1 MFSANMRNIKRIQ
14 SYEEAKL
21 RYEQIVPIRGRA
33 GDIRPLGK
41 RSNDSYRIAKQINVL
56 SGQVS
61 YQCILHS
68 TPVVEFMPDGNVE
81 IVMGG
86 WTTASTREFI
96 WRITGCSCTTK
107 NGASVLHLWAD
118 NEVVLHSSNP
128 TVIRRVEGYSV
139 AWELVSST
147 PVYGI
152 QLNKKKANAVRA
164 KYSEFEKYV
173 RAMIKLRTEEG
184 GNMRMNL
191 QEFVDLGL
199 YTGDKEAKLQVVN
212 WAVNRWIYA
221 ADKRN
226 HKFNTF
232 KEEIQP
238 LMANDQPEDN
248 KHANFYKASLILIAI
263 DRGRFGLRVGRTPDD
278 AFWVNTDA
286 MLPRF
291 RELVYKW
298 HSDEVFEEVLAP
310 TGVAPSKK
318 YDSWV

>member
-1 MFSANMRNIKRIQ
+1 MYSTNMRDIKRIQ

-21 RYEQIVPIRGRA
+21 RYEQIKPIRGRA
-33 GDIRPLGK
+33 TDIRPLGK

-56 SGQVS
+56 NGQVS

-81 IVMGG
+81 IVMRG

-96 WRITGCSCTTK
+96 WRVTHRNCTTK
-107 NGASVLHLWAD
+107 NGCSVLHLGAGND
-118 NEVVLHSSNP
+118 VVLHPSNP

-152 QLNKKKANAVRA
+152 QLNKKKANTVRA
-164 KYSEFEKYV
+164 RYSEFEKYV
-173 RAMIKLRTEEG
+173 KAMISLRTEEDG
-184 GNMRMNL
+184 DILMNL
-191 QEFVDLGL
+191 QEFIDLGL
-199 YTGDKEAKLQVVN
+199 CTGNKEALLG
-212 WAVNRWIYA
+212 WPENRWTLA
-221 ADKRN
+221 VAKHLAGN
-226 HKFNTF
+226 SFNTF
-232 KEEIQP
+232 KKEIQP
-238 LMANDQPEDN
+238 LMVNDQPEDN

-263 DRGRFGLRVGRTPDD
+263 DRGRFGLRVGRTPGDT
-278 AFWVNTDA
+278 FWVNTDA